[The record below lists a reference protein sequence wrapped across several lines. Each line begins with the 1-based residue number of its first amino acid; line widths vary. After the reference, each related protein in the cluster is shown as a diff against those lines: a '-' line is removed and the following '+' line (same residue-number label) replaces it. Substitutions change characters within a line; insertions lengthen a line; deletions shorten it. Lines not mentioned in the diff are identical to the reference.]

1 MAPEWVLGQ
10 SLQPEEQGTWARK
23 QRLGDLKCCTLE
35 GEEKTWVRASWVP
48 GKMRAVVCCRLGKTT
63 PLGSLGWEG
72 WAGLWSHALG
82 QASLLNLSPTL

>member
-1 MAPEWVLGQ
+1 MGAGVLG
-10 SLQPEEQGTWARK
+10 SWK
-23 QRLGDLKCCTLE
+23 DE
-35 GEEKTWVRASWVP
+35 G
-48 GKMRAVVCCRLGKTT
+48 CRLGKTT